1 MRVLVVEDEAR
12 LANVVRRGL
21 ELEGFVV
28 VTAAT
33 GEDGL
38 WHATED
44 TFDAIVL
51 NIMLPGLNGYEIVRA
66 LRAKQIWTPILMLTA
81 KDGEYDQA
89 DAFDLGADDYLVKP
103 FSFVVLVARL
113 RALVRRAAPARPVLL
128 TAGDLSLDP
137 ARRRVMRGNEELA
150 LTPREFGVLEF
161 LLRNPDTALTKGEIL
176 RNVWDAH
183 YDGDENIV
191 EVYVGYLRRKIDAPF
206 GAHTIDTVRGVGYRL
221 TTRPETP
228 ESPESPEG

>member
-12 LANVVRRGL
+12 LANMIRRGL

-28 VTAAT
+28 VTATT
-33 GEDGL
+33 GQDGL
-38 WHATED
+38 WRATED
-44 TFDAIVL
+44 TFDVIVL
-51 NIMLPGLNGYEIVRA
+51 DIMLPGINGYEIVRA

-103 FSFVVLVARL
+103 FSFVVLIARL
-113 RALVRRAAPARPVLL
+113 RALVRRGAPTRPVLL

-137 ARRRVMRGNEELA
+137 ARRRVTRGNEELA

-161 LLRNPDTALTKGEIL
+161 LLRHPDTALTKGEIL
-176 RNVWDAH
+176 RNVWDTH

-221 TTRPETP
+221 TTVQP
-228 ESPESPEG
+228 ESPDSPEG

>member
-12 LANVVRRGL
+12 LANMIRRGL

-28 VTAAT
+28 VTATT
-33 GEDGL
+33 GQDGL
-38 WHATED
+38 WRATED
-44 TFDAIVL
+44 TFDVIVL
-51 NIMLPGLNGYEIVRA
+51 DIMLPGINGYEIVRA
-66 LRAKQIWTPILMLTA
+66 LRTKQIWTPILMLTA

-103 FSFVVLVARL
+103 FSFVVLIARL
-113 RALVRRAAPARPVLL
+113 RALVRRGAPTRPVLL
-128 TAGDLSLDP
+128 IAGDLSLDP

-161 LLRNPDTALTKGEIL
+161 LLRHPDTALTKGEIL
-176 RNVWDAH
+176 RNVWDTH

-221 TTRPETP
+221 TTAQ
-228 ESPESPEG
+228 PESPEG

>member
-12 LANVVRRGL
+12 LANMIRRGL

-28 VTAAT
+28 VTATT
-33 GEDGL
+33 GQDGL
-38 WHATED
+38 WRATED
-44 TFDAIVL
+44 TFDVIVL
-51 NIMLPGLNGYEIVRA
+51 DIMLPGINGYEVVRA
-66 LRAKQIWTPILMLTA
+66 LRARQIWTPILMLTA

-103 FSFVVLVARL
+103 FSFVVLIARL
-113 RALVRRAAPARPVLL
+113 RALVRRGAPTRPVLL

-161 LLRNPDTALTKGEIL
+161 LLRHPDTALTKGEIL
-176 RNVWDAH
+176 RNVWDTH

-221 TTRPETP
+221 TTVQP
-228 ESPESPEG
+228 ESPDSPEG

>member
-12 LANVVRRGL
+12 LASVVRRGL

-38 WHATED
+38 WRATED
-44 TFDAIVL
+44 TFDVIVL
-51 NIMLPGLNGYEIVRA
+51 DIMLPGMNGYEIVRA

-113 RALVRRAAPARPVLL
+113 GALVRRGAPARPVLL

-161 LLRNPDTALTKGEIL
+161 LLRHPDTALTKGVIL

-191 EVYVGYLRRKIDAPF
+191 EVYIGYLRRKIDAPF

-221 TTRPETP
+221 TTARP
-228 ESPESPEG
+228 ESPAG